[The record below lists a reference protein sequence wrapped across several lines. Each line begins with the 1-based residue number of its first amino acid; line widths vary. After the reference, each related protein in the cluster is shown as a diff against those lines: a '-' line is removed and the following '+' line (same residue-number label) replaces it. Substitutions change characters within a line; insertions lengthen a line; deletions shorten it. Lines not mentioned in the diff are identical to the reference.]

1 MLQAT
6 YTLIRSDN
14 MCMSHIHTHKPV
26 RKWLRVCGSLFT
38 VLTTIFS
45 GKFPKMAIKAQNV
58 YFYFLSGYVAS
69 YRRIKMLL
77 FIREGVYMLLNYCRV
92 VLKMFLYWPVVGC
105 FCFCALQPEQINIYF
120 LTWTVLKGSKVSNIL
135 PQLSRTLLYISFV
148 CTWCPTCS
156 Q

>member
-1 MLQAT
+1 MINICYPPRVAIVINIGYLSGLYKHGECGWMLQLTFNTDNIYRVLSRKVMVKPVNHKIAILQAT
-6 YTLIRSDN
+6 YTLMRSDN

-77 FIREGVYMLLNYCRV
+77 FIRRRCVYVTKLM
-92 VLKMFLYWPVVGC
+92 
-105 FCFCALQPEQINIYF
+105 
-120 LTWTVLKGSKVSNIL
+120 
-135 PQLSRTLLYISFV
+135 
-148 CTWCPTCS
+148 
-156 Q
+156 

>member
-1 MLQAT
+1 MINICYPPRFAIVINVGCSSGLYKHGKYGWKLQLTFNADNIYGVHSRKVIVKPVNHKNTILQAT

-26 RKWLRVCGSLFT
+26 RKWLRVCGCLFT
-38 VLTTIFS
+38 VLTMIFS

-77 FIREGVYMLLNYCRV
+77 FIRRRCVYVTKLM
-92 VLKMFLYWPVVGC
+92 
-105 FCFCALQPEQINIYF
+105 
-120 LTWTVLKGSKVSNIL
+120 
-135 PQLSRTLLYISFV
+135 
-148 CTWCPTCS
+148 
-156 Q
+156 